1 MRLGGLA
8 ALTASSAAIVLAGW
22 VALGGLSGLA
32 ATEAMDA
39 GGQTVAAKKVA
50 SEGLASDDALDAAAA
65 EDATADA
72 LPVADAAKVDS
83 SLFSPYPVVTVQTVS
98 IRRSVAPQPAPEPQ
112 EASVQPVALAFA
124 DASDKDLTG
133 SVTSPAHPAEK
144 PVVAVSRPAA
154 APAGHDVKTAMAPKL
169 DKDNLLS
176 PAQIG
181 HIKAN
186 LNLTPDQERY
196 WAPVEAELKQLARQ
210 LAAQKAAGRKPT
222 LSLGATDAQ
231 RLYWA
236 AGPLIMSLREDQK
249 REVRRLARAMGLE
262 QVASLI

>member
-8 ALTASSAAIVLAGW
+8 AMTASSAAIVLAGW
-22 VALGGLSGLA
+22 VTFGGLSGPD

-39 GGQTVAAKKVA
+39 GGQTIAAK
-50 SEGLASDDALDAAAA
+50 GLASDDALEAADDNDAA
-65 EDATADA
+65 TGA
-72 LPVADAAKVDS
+72 LPVADAARVDS
-83 SLFSPYPVVTVQTVS
+83 SLFSPYTVVAVQTIS
-98 IRRSVAPQPAPEPQ
+98 IRQSAAPQPAPQ
-112 EASVQPVALAFA
+112 ESSVQPVALAYA
-124 DASDKDLTG
+124 DTPDQDVTG
-133 SVTSPAHPAEK
+133 SVIPAAHPAEK

-154 APAGHDVKTAMAPKL
+154 APAGQDVKKAMVPKL
-169 DKDNLLS
+169 DKDNLLT
-176 PAQIG
+176 PAQLAQ
-181 HIKAN
+181 IKAN
-186 LNLTPDQERY
+186 LNLTPDQERH